1 MVSIRFPDMLSINK
15 TNLVYDNSEA
25 TLINLKTLLNC
36 DKRML
41 LGDPAFGSYAREYLF
56 EQNDS
61 LLRDI
66 IVDGIY
72 STIVAYMPQLSL
84 TRSNIKVTSD
94 GDTVSAEIS
103 CINNID
109 ATVNNYN
116 IDLITRGEE

>member
-1 MVSIRFPDMLSINK
+1 MISIKFPEMLSINK
-15 TNLVYDNSEA
+15 VNLIYDNSES
-25 TLINLKTLLNC
+25 TLNNLRILLNC
-36 DKRML
+36 DKRMM
-41 LGDPAFGSYAREYLF
+41 LGDPAFGSYAKEYLF

-66 IVDGIY
+66 IIDGIY
-72 STIVAYMPQLSL
+72 TTITTYMPQLTLS
-84 TRSNIKVTSD
+84 RSNINVKSD
-94 GDTVSAEIS
+94 GYRVSAEIS

>member
-15 TNLVYDNSEA
+15 TNLVYDNKEA

-94 GDTVSAEIS
+94 GDKVSAEIS